1 MATQEYVRITFQ
13 VLFYLHLLITAALVV
28 FIPVYGLTSDSR
40 SHNFHPLKWYLPIL
54 ASTACGGV
62 IGFMWQWITFKK
74 PRKALRAT
82 FWFTP
87 LLTSLMAAMFVHIGT
102 SLSLVVGTVSFLSA
116 VAQSFYG
123 CCVSSRFEYATNI
136 LSLSIAFPSAKS
148 KMLALSSIL
157 IGVLYCC
164 FLVFGI
170 GGATAI
176 QEKAKLAYIY
186 ILVIML
192 SLCWTMQF
200 LKNVIQVTI
209 SRVAYLHILEV
220 HMDANEA
227 NRDTIKNFTG
237 CVAMGSILVPVM
249 TLLRSFARLTCCCV
263 GCYMTVSSVLMN
275 HGNRWGFVHVGVYNH
290 GFLESSYVAWDM
302 FTRVGMLPI
311 IDSDLTGSLCF
322 LSGVA
327 VGAICSMLSGM
338 LSLLMHQSYA
348 MDVSIYAFFI
358 GYFMCRLAMGWLQAC
373 VSAYYV
379 AYAENPMS
387 NQFDSTIPDRLEE
400 IKRSRASSP
409 DPETIL
415 N

>member
-1 MATQEYVRITFQ
+1 MATQQYVRITFQ
-13 VLFYLHLLITAALVV
+13 VLFYLHLLITAAMVV
-28 FIPVYGLTSDSR
+28 FITVYGLTSDSR
-40 SHNFHPLKWYLPIL
+40 SQSFHPLKWYLPIL
-54 ASTACGGV
+54 ASTACGGL
-62 IGFMWQWITFKK
+62 ICFMWQWITFKN
-74 PRKALRAT
+74 PGKALRAT

-87 LLTSLMAAMFVHIGT
+87 LLTSLMAAVFVHIGT

-123 CCVSSRFEYATNI
+123 CCVSPRFEYATNI
-136 LSLSIAFPSAKS
+136 LSLSTAFPSAKS
-148 KMLALSSIL
+148 KVLALSSIL
-157 IGVLYCC
+157 IG
-164 FLVFGI
+164 
-170 GGATAI
+170 
-176 QEKAKLAYIY
+176 
-186 ILVIML
+186 
-192 SLCWTMQF
+192 F

-227 NRDTIKNFTG
+227 NRDTIRNFTG

-249 TLLRSFARLTCCCV
+249 TLLRSFARLTCCCA
-263 GCYMTVSSVLMN
+263 GCYVGVSSVLMN

-290 GFLESSYVAWDM
+290 GFLESSYVTWDV

-327 VGAICSMLSGM
+327 VGAICSMVSGM

-387 NQFDSTIPDRLEE
+387 NQFDSTIPDRLEQ

-409 DPETIL
+409 EPETIL